1 MPNGELAIDTGQ
13 VGGRRDFIAQAQ
25 LSSRGL
31 EMGGL
36 LFFIV
41 SLIALAVMIYTLWQ
55 ARGELSSDVVI
66 NIAQEGPALVSYFAS
81 KLLVPFFLLLASLFG
96 PAIGY
101 ALLRT
106 AGTARRE
113 VIPRQDYILLS
124 QILLSNNTTA
134 IDDYIRLSSLTG
146 AVGTFIKVGLSGL
159 PLATIAITMAFSLLS
174 LWTSDEKLSPQ
185 FFDLAKLTLGAF
197 IGSFVQRSVSERI
210 ASSEQQSRS
219 PTSPPASPP
228 SGTTPR

>member
-1 MPNGELAIDTGQ
+1 
-13 VGGRRDFIAQAQ
+13 
-25 LSSRGL
+25 
-31 EMGGL
+31 MGGL
-36 LFFIV
+36 LFFVV

-55 ARGELSSDVVI
+55 ARGELSPIHAVQL
-66 NIAQEGPALVSYFAS
+66 AQSGGDPEALLFSYFGS
-81 KLLVPFFLLLASLFG
+81 QLLVPFLLLLASLFG
-96 PAIGY
+96 AVIGY

-219 PTSPPASPP
+219 PTSPPASPLQ
-228 SGTTPR
+228 GTTPR